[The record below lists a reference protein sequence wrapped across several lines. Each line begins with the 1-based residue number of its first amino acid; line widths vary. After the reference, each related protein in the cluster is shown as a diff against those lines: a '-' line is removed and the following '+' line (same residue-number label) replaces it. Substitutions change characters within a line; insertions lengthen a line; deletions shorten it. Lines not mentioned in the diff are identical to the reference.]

1 MNDNQVDDGH
11 TLLVVDG
18 ITSDYY
24 RGGPEVARPLI
35 QDLADDGRH
44 PQRQWRLPMWVPP
57 VMLRAAL
64 VGCDVVSPGARSCL
78 DIRWHPLTR

>member
-1 MNDNQVDDGH
+1 MNDNQVDDGR

-35 QDLADDGRH
+35 QDLADDGDHGFHSGSGDYRCGCH
-44 PQRQWRLPMWVPP
+44 PRCSGLRWSD
-57 VMLRAAL
+57 VMSYHPEHDRALTSA
-64 VGCDVVSPGARSCL
+64 G
-78 DIRWHPLTR
+78 IR